1 MAEEDPNKSGP
12 PESPRVKQNP
22 WESIMP
28 IVLFIVFNRMLG
40 LAQAIVAA
48 TVWSVAISIRRYRN
62 GHPIGKFIPIVTAGI
77 VIRGVIGIITD
88 SEAVYFGIGI
98 GTKASVG
105 IGLISTALLSRGY
118 LTKQV
123 KKFIYSNKF
132 STDHPAFQLGVN
144 RVGCILGVALLVS
157 SGFDIWLY
165 NNSSVDGYLIIRF
178 FVNWVY
184 TTAVII
190 LVAYYLDREWGK
202 IIGFPGISSLLKG
215 ELEKD
220 V

>member
-12 PESPRVKQNP
+12 PEGPRVKQNP

-88 SEAVYFGIGI
+88 SEAVYFGIG
-98 GTKASVG
+98 TKASVG

-165 NNSSVDGYLIIRF
+165 NNASVDGYLIIRF

-202 IIGFPGISSLLKG
+202 IVGFPGISSLLKG

>member
-1 MAEEDPNKSGP
+1 MAEEDQNKSGP
-12 PESPRVKQNP
+12 PESPLVKQNP

-40 LAQAIVAA
+40 LAQAIIAA

-144 RVGCILGVALLVS
+144 RVACILGVALLVS
-157 SGFDIWLY
+157 SGFDFWLY
-165 NNSSVDGYLIIRF
+165 KNASDDGYLINRF

>member
-12 PESPRVKQNP
+12 PETPRVKQNP

-105 IGLISTALLSRGY
+105 IGLISAALLSRGY

-144 RVGCILGVALLVS
+144 RVACILGVALLVS

-165 NNSSVDGYLIIRF
+165 NNASVDGYLIIRF

-184 TTAVII
+184 TTAV
-190 LVAYYLDREWGK
+190 
-202 IIGFPGISSLLKG
+202 
-215 ELEKD
+215 
-220 V
+220 

>member
-1 MAEEDPNKSGP
+1 M
-12 PESPRVKQNP
+12 
-22 WESIMP
+22 
-28 IVLFIVFNRMLG
+28 IVSFLILEVELE
-40 LAQAIVAA
+40 L
-48 TVWSVAISIRRYRN
+48 
-62 GHPIGKFIPIVTAGI
+62 
-77 VIRGVIGIITD
+77 
-88 SEAVYFGIGI
+88 EFGIGI

-144 RVGCILGVALLVS
+144 RVACILGVALLVS

-165 NNSSVDGYLIIRF
+165 NNASVDGYLIIRF

-202 IIGFPGISSLLKG
+202 IVGFPGISSLLKG

>member
-62 GHPIGKFIPIVTAGI
+62 GHPVGKFIPIVTAGI

-88 SEAVYFGIGI
+88 SEAVYFGIG
-98 GTKASVG
+98 TKASVG
-105 IGLISTALLSRGY
+105 IGLISTALLSRRY

-132 STDHPAFQLGVN
+132 STDDPAFQLGVN

-165 NNSSVDGYLIIRF
+165 NNASVDGYLIIRF

-202 IIGFPGISSLLKG
+202 IVGFPGISSLLKG

>member
-1 MAEEDPNKSGP
+1 MAEEDQNKSGP

-40 LAQAIVAA
+40 LVQAIVAA

-62 GHPIGKFIPIVTAGI
+62 GHPIGKFVPIVTAGI

-105 IGLISTALLSRGY
+105 IGLISTALLSRRY

-144 RVGCILGVALLVS
+144 RVACILGVALLVS

-165 NNSSVDGYLIIRF
+165 NNASVDGYLIIRF

-202 IIGFPGISSLLKG
+202 LLVFRNFFTS
-215 ELEKD
+215 ER
-220 V
+220 

>member
-1 MAEEDPNKSGP
+1 MAEEDLNKSGLP
-12 PESPRVKQNP
+12 DNPRVRQNP

-28 IVLFIVFNRMLG
+28 IVLFIVFNRTMG
-40 LAQAIVAA
+40 LAQAIIAA
-48 TVWSVAISIRRYRN
+48 TVWSLVISIRRYRN

-98 GTKASVG
+98 GTKATVG
-105 IGLISTALLSRGY
+105 LGIFATAILSRTY
-118 LTKQV
+118 LTKQI
-123 KKFIYSNKF
+123 KKIIYSNKF
-132 STDHPAFQLGVN
+132 STDHPAFQTGVN
-144 RVGCILGVALLVS
+144 RVACMLGLALLIS

-165 NNSSVDGYLIIRF
+165 NNASVDGYLIIRF

-190 LVAYYLDREWGK
+190 VVAYYLEREWGK
-202 IIGFPGISSLLKG
+202 IAGFPGISSLLKG
-215 ELEKD
+215 EWENNS
-220 V
+220 